1 MTHPYEKGLFGA
13 AYVSVCLW
21 AVYEWMQPVNGHA
34 VAEET
39 VGHLLIIGAL
49 YGFFRLMLA
58 HSIHW
63 DRLAWGTVGADMF
76 FGLYFWYD
84 ASAAGIHRYLML
96 SGPEVFYH
104 ILALY
109 MAVRSTFLL
118 RQNGGFSSLQGG
130 RMYMLG
136 AAVSLSA
143 GLAAALLQTPASA
156 AVCIAAGTAAAWMGW
171 RGELQENH
179 PFSY

>member
-63 DRLAWGTVGADMF
+63 DRLAWGTVGADML

-130 RMYMLG
+130 RMHIPR
-136 AAVSLSA
+136 AAHSLPA
-143 GLAAALLQTPASA
+143 DPATPLHHTTHPAPLHLAPGTTDATPGRTVEPPA
-156 AVCIAAGTAAAWMGW
+156 TP
-171 RGELQENH
+171 L
-179 PFSY
+179 